1 MTQPTDAK
9 QHPKRPMRCS
19 DLAKSSAVDDGQR
32 RRRVGHAAFAA
43 VLVLPSS
50 TLAEGAAGTTVNNSP
65 GFLHYAVLL
74 LISLIFAIVP
84 VLLRKRQH
92 DIKQTSVKRV
102 AEHYRVA
109 DLMDFVPPEH
119 DARKPRHYYRWFAV
133 PTIVLA
139 IVVALHAWAGIIIFN
154 NSIESEA
161 PIFLSSTLLPDAQN
175 AISYIALT
183 LMAIIGAF
191 LGSFVWAATYIYRR
205 LASYDLTPTTYY
217 QVALRMISGTM
228 VAVAV
233 RHIMPIVFSVGD
245 EELVPLVILAAFVSG
260 YEPSFGVRLL
270 WQWGRKRLK
279 GSAEEEPVARVE
291 KLPVR
296 SIDGI
301 STYIKARLEEFEIDD
316 VQNLATE
323 NPITLYARTPFG
335 LPEIVDWIAQAQLYQ
350 LLNRE
355 KIQALKRIG
364 VRNVFH
370 FRAQALK
377 NTEFI
382 RAKLSEDE
390 PVPVTAGYVRE
401 LAYGIEREPAFLFIE
416 RLSAAMK
423 QRGRWRIP

>member
-1 MTQPTDAK
+1 MW
-9 QHPKRPMRCS
+9 PMRCS
-19 DLAKSSAVDDGQR
+19 ALAETNAADGGQLRRLGGPCCLSSFVALPG
-32 RRRVGHAAFAA
+32 AA
-43 VLVLPSS
+43 
-50 TLAEGAAGTTVNNSP
+50 LAEGVAGATVNNSP
-65 GFLHYAVLL
+65 GFLDYAVWLAVLL
-74 LISLIFAIVP
+74 LISSIFALTP

-92 DIKQTSVKRV
+92 EIKQTSVKRV

-109 DLMDFVPPEH
+109 DLMDFLPREH
-119 DARKPRHYYRWFAV
+119 EARKPHYYYRSFAA

-139 IVVALHAWAGIIIFN
+139 IVIALHAAAGIIVFN
-154 NSIESEA
+154 SSIGPQA
-161 PIFLSSTLLPDAQN
+161 PIFLSSTFLPDAEN
-175 AISYIALT
+175 AIPYIALT
-183 LMAIIGAF
+183 LMAIVGAF
-191 LGSFVWAATYIYRR
+191 LGSFVWAARYIYRR

-228 VAVAV
+228 VAVAL
-233 RHIMPIVFSVGD
+233 RHIMPIMFPVGD
-245 EELVPLVILAAFVSG
+245 GNLAPLVILAAFVSG

-270 WQWGRKRLK
+270 WQWGRKKLK
-279 GSAEEEPVARVE
+279 RRAEEEPAARVE

-350 LLNRE
+350 LLNRK

-370 FRAQALK
+370 FRAQALA
-377 NTEFI
+377 NTEFM
-382 RAKLSEDE
+382 RANLSEDE

-401 LAYGIEREPAFLFIE
+401 LAHGIERDPAFVFIE